1 MSRAMLRPLACL
13 LLVLVPVLPAA
24 AQRITAIDY
33 GRSEI
38 RFVGKQMGVPAE
50 GRFGKFSA
58 QVDFDPAQP
67 AAGTAAVEIDL
78 SSFDT
83 GTPEADT
90 EVKRKPWLNVAVFPT
105 ATFVSTAIKPLGG
118 NRYEVAGKLTIK
130 GRTREL
136 TAPFTV
142 RKDGAASILEGAFT
156 LLRLQ
161 FGIGEG
167 PWADT
172 ETVADEVQ
180 VRFKLTGVPKN

>member
-1 MSRAMLRPLACL
+1 MPRLAIF
-13 LLVLVPVLPAA
+13 LLVVLAPALPAA

-33 GRSEI
+33 ERSEI
-38 RFVGKQMGVPAE
+38 RFAGRQMGVAAE

-58 QVDFDPAQP
+58 QLDFDPAKP
-67 AAGTAAVEIDL
+67 AAGKAAVEIDL
-78 SSFDT
+78 NSFDT

-90 EVKRKPWLNVAVFPT
+90 EVKRKPWLNVAAFPS
-105 ATFVSTAIKPLGG
+105 ATFVSSAIRPLGG
-118 NRYEVAGKLTIK
+118 NRYEVSGKLTIK
-130 GRTREL
+130 GRTRDL

-142 RKDGAASILEGAFT
+142 RRDGAATVLEGAFT

-172 ETVADEVQ
+172 DTVADEVQ
-180 VRFKLTGVPKN
+180 VRFRLTGLPSS

>member
-1 MSRAMLRPLACL
+1 MPRWLIGL
-13 LLVLVPVLPAA
+13 LLVLAPALPAG

-38 RFVGKQMGVPAE
+38 RFAGKQMGVPAE

-67 AAGTAAVEIDL
+67 AAGKAAVEIDL
-78 SSFDT
+78 NSFDT
-83 GTPEADT
+83 GTPEANT
-90 EVKRKPWLNVAVFPT
+90 EVKRKPWLNVAVFPS
-105 ATFVSTAIKPLGG
+105 ATFVSSAIRPLGG

-130 GRTREL
+130 GRTRDL

-142 RKDGAASILEGAFT
+142 RKDGAATVLEGAFT

-172 ETVADEVQ
+172 DTVADEVQ
-180 VRFKLTGVPKN
+180 VRFRLTGLPSG

>member
-58 QVDFDPAQP
+58 RLDFDPAKP
-67 AAGTAAVEIDL
+67 AAAKASVEIDL
-78 SSFDT
+78 NSFDT
-83 GTPEADT
+83 GTPEVDT

-130 GRTREL
+130 GQTRDL
-136 TAPFTV
+136 SAPFSV
-142 RKDGAASILEGAFT
+142 RKDGDATILEGAFT

-161 FGIGEG
+161 FGIGAG

-180 VRFKLTGVPKN
+180 VHFRLAGVPKG